1 MLALILSA
9 QTSLFQLSG
18 PVLNIDQIK
27 RFLSVIMDVL
37 DTSISIP
44 KVDEASEQGE
54 KVSKKVSDS
63 ITFHRMIDSATA
75 WLAFIS

>member
-1 MLALILSA
+1 
-9 QTSLFQLSG
+9 
-18 PVLNIDQIK
+18 
-27 RFLSVIMDVL
+27 MDVL

-54 KVSKKVSDS
+54 KVSKKVSDC
-63 ITFHRMIDSATA
+63 ITFHWMIDSATA